1 MSSALAGLPAQKAAT
16 LAAAE
21 AKAAQKKLQSLNAAQ
36 AIDNYVAEEI
46 RKVPSADEAGK
57 LLTAVEKQLLE
68 ERAKQKKD
76 RETIG
81 KLAALAE
88 DLKTLEDDFS
98 TKPELIETLRK
109 TILDR
114 GDQIDALEKTYKEQS
129 EKAAKLDKEVK
140 EYIGSKILNKAQV
153 ASWEKDRTTDPARSI
168 ETDLVKMRQAL
179 EQFPDKPVDPFAE
192 CPYNRLKTHLEKAET
207 ELDQI
212 AHKAPCHKCKK
223 ENGVI
228 RTQDAKDLV
237 QEKIASLEELAKRA
251 TDEGLSE
258 PEKADWV
265 LAKALEHMRTTKDE
279 TGKTAGKML
288 GALLC
293 KNAKDELVVLWAY
306 SGEIADGWRE
316 ANAEVTRLQ
325 KAVEKAKDLP
335 ERTEVEKLLKKAEEL
350 RDSAGKGDALKEEF
364 VRKYWS
370 DPIPQTGPDAIL
382 RSASGAVESIEKLNH
397 GNTKTPHGVCA
408 APKMI
413 QQAHQK
419 GLVPIGMAEAWFGGG
434 DNAHGE
440 FVASCDTCM
449 KNVGFQLCRECK

>member
-1 MSSALAGLPAQKAAT
+1 MSSALSGLPAKKAAED
-16 LAAAE
+16 ASKE

-57 LLTAVEKQLLE
+57 LLTSVEKRLVE
-68 ERAKQKKD
+68 ESGKLKKD

-81 KLAALAE
+81 KLKALAE
-88 DLKTLEDDFS
+88 DLKTLKDDFS
-98 TKPELIETLRK
+98 TKPEILETLRQQ
-109 TILDR
+109 ILDR
-114 GDQIDALEKTYKEQS
+114 GDQIDALERTYKEQS
-129 EKAAKLDKEVK
+129 EKATRLDKEVK
-140 EYIGSKILNKAQV
+140 EYIDSKILNKAQV
-153 ASWEKDRTTDPARSI
+153 TSWEKDRTTDPARSI
-168 ETDLVKMRQAL
+168 ETDLGKMRQAL
-179 EQFPDKPVDPFAE
+179 EQFPNKPVDPLQDCA
-192 CPYNRLKTHLEKAET
+192 YKRLKTHLEKAET

-223 ENGVI
+223 ENGVQ
-228 RTQDAKDLV
+228 RTPDAKDLV
-237 QEKIASLEELAKRA
+237 KKKVARLEELAKL
-251 TDEGLSE
+251 DNDNNLGE

-265 LAKALEHMRTTKDE
+265 LAKALDRMRTTKDE

-288 GALLC
+288 GALVC

-316 ANAEVTRLQ
+316 ANATVSRLQ
-325 KAVEKAKDLP
+325 KALQEEKDLP
-335 ERTEVEKLLKKAEEL
+335 KRGELEKLLKEAETL
-350 RDSAGKGDALKEEF
+350 RDHAGKEDALKEEL

-370 DPIPQTGPDAIL
+370 HAIPQTGPDAVL
-382 RSASGAVESIEKLNH
+382 RSAAGGIESIEKLNH
-397 GNTKTPHGVCA
+397 GNKKTPHGVCA

-440 FVASCDTCM
+440 FVASCETCM